1 MSVTDLSPTPE
12 RPTPAG
18 TVSAPDVP
26 AEPLPP
32 PPPGVWKRLL
42 SNPLAA
48 GSLAVL
54 AVIALCALL
63 APWIAPYN
71 FAKQILA
78 DKMQAGSPQHLFGTD
93 DLGRDIL
100 SRLIYGARISLLVAV
115 CVEAFV
121 VTIGLTVGLMAGYRG
136 GWIDT
141 LLMRITD
148 VMLAFPDVL
157 LAILLLG
164 TLGTAA
170 ATPEASMGLVIVAL
184 GVTGWPPLARLVRGQ
199 VLSLRKREFVEAAR
213 ALGATD
219 SRIILR
225 HILPN
230 LLSPI
235 LVAVTVDAA
244 GVILAEASLSFLGI
258 GVQRPFPS
266 WGRMINDA
274 LDYYRSQPRLL
285 ILPSVLLSVTVLS
298 LNFLGDGLR
307 DALDPRSRKR

>member
-1 MSVTDLSPTPE
+1 MALPVTAAEQSPF
-12 RPTPAG
+12 AH
-18 TVSAPDVP
+18 VD
-26 AEPLPP
+26 EPLPP
-32 PPPGVWKRLL
+32 PPPGVWKRLM

-48 GSLAVL
+48 GSLFVLAFIVLCAVL
-54 AVIALCALL
+54 APVL
-63 APWIAPYN
+63 APKGFAAQELSARLAPP
-71 FAKQILA
+71 
-78 DKMQAGSPQHLFGTD
+78 SPAHPFGTD

-100 SRLIYGARISLLVAV
+100 SRLIYGARISLSVAV
-115 CVEAFV
+115 SVELFV
-121 VTIGLTVGLMAGYRG
+121 VGIGLTVGLLAGYRG
-136 GWIDT
+136 GWLDT
-141 LLMRITD
+141 LLMRVTD

-170 ATPEASMGLVIVAL
+170 SSPAASMTLVIVAL

-199 VLSLRKREFVEAAR
+199 VLSLRQREFVEAAR
-213 ALGATD
+213 AIGATD
-219 SRIILR
+219 GWIIWK

-235 LVAVTVDAA
+235 LVAITVDAA

-274 LDYYRSQPRLL
+274 LDYYRSKPNLL
-285 ILPSVLLSVTVLS
+285 IYPSVLLSVTVLA